1 MGDIADWCIDAHMD
15 AYGDSPYGS
24 GSSSR
29 SVTCKRCGKS
39 GLHWDDDGDGNWVLM
54 ETATRIH
61 RCDMQKAAVDDFEVV
76 Q

>member
-1 MGDIADWCIDAHMD
+1 MSYYRDFYEPDPFADRDDEQPSI
-15 AYGDSPYGS
+15 
-24 GSSSR
+24 
-29 SVTCKRCGKS
+29 VTCKRCGKT

-54 ETATRIH
+54 ETATRVH